1 MPAFDLSRQ
10 RSIPTLCPQPNGP
23 RGLRLILL
31 WQLLQQPSTT
41 FGEVMTLSAACGID
55 ARQVLADHFSAS
67 AVNVGRLEA

>member
-1 MPAFDLSRQ
+1 M
-10 RSIPTLCPQPNGP
+10 
-23 RGLRLILL
+23 ILL